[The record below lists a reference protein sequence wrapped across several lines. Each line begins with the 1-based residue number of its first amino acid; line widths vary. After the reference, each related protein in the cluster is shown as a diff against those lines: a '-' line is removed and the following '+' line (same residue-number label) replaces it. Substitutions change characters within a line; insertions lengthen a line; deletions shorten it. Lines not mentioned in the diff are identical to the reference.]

1 MQAGYECEKVDQ
13 QSLSVW
19 EAFIKTSPQFTPFMR
34 DDYLGAVG
42 FTSDKYLVY
51 KKGIPVAGLCVPI
64 SEDGKQEMVPYAP
77 YQGILYRPLPTSHK
91 AYREHLEAVG
101 ALLEFL
107 DGKYERIFF
116 CNHYT
121 VDDMRAILWHHYHTP
136 ELGKYGIEVCYTAI
150 KDIADDVLSGLSK
163 GRKLDYQYSID
174 RYGLLIQNDCD
185 SRAMRDFMELYVE
198 TFARQGIVQ
207 SKQNLYI
214 VSSIL
219 KRALAG
225 GYGMLRTALTQ
236 DGKPIDSIFILFD
249 KMNAYY
255 LFGANHP
262 DYRKYGG
269 GTLLLVEAMR
279 ELQMKGVLYFDFVG
293 VNSPLRGDF
302 KLSFGAMLK
311 PYYVCSF

>member
-1 MQAGYECEKVDQ
+1 MSAGYECEKVDQ

-34 DDYLGAVG
+34 DDYLRAVG

-136 ELGKYGIEVCYTAI
+136 ELGKYGIGVCYTAI
-150 KDIADDVLSGLSK
+150 KDISDDVLRGLNNL
-163 GRKLDYQYSID
+163 RKRDYQYSTS
-174 RYGLLIQNDCD
+174 RYGLSIQNRCD
-185 SRAMRDFMELYVE
+185 SEAMCDFLELYVE
-198 TFARQGIVQ
+198 TFARQGIRSTKETLDMVE
-207 SKQNLYI
+207 
-214 VSSIL
+214 SIL
-219 KRALAG
+219 KEAFVE
-225 GYGMLRTALTQ
+225 GYGMMRTALAP
-236 DGKPIDSIFILFD
+236 DGKPVDSVFVLFD

-269 GTLLLVEAMR
+269 GTLLLVEAMK
-279 ELQMKGVLYFDFVG
+279 ELQMKGVQYFDFVG
-293 VNSPLRGDF
+293 ANSPLRGDF
-302 KLSFGAMLK
+302 KLSFGAELK
-311 PYYVCSF
+311 PYFVCEF